1 MRILQLNFERGWRGG
16 ERQTL
21 LTLRQFRAA
30 GHHAALLARRG
41 EPLARAARAE
51 GFDVYEAGGV
61 VSLCARL
68 LRVAREFDVL
78 HAQTANTLTWL
89 ALLKPLLRRPIA
101 FTRRTAFPVSADKE
115 NRTRWK
121 WRRVDLFAAISQAAA
136 AEPRRFGIAVDV
148 IPSAIE
154 AKPFD
159 LDRARAFAERFGLP
173 GRKVIATVSALTR
186 EKDPCTLVRA
196 VHELSK
202 VRNDFI
208 FVHLGGGGDAEQ
220 PARKLAAELGIED
233 IYLFAGFHEGVE
245 NLYRLMDVF
254 VLASTHEALGSS
266 VLDAFLYSVPVVS
279 TNAGGLAEILADG
292 RGLLCEV
299 GDYQA
304 LAEGMGRILDDA
316 QLRNQLLQKA
326 HEFVVEQHDPR
337 RMAHRYLD
345 AYQAMLTRF
354 SARG

>member
-21 LTLRQFRAA
+21 LTLKQFRAA
-30 GHHAALLARRG
+30 GHYAALLARRG

-51 GFDVYEAGGV
+51 GFKVYEAGSAA
-61 VSLCARL
+61 SLSLRL
-68 LRVAREFDVL
+68 LTVARGFDVL
-78 HAQTANTLTWL
+78 HAQTANALTCL
-89 ALLKPLLRRPIA
+89 AMLKPLLRRPIA
-101 FTRRTAFPVSADKE
+101 FTRRTAFPVTSQKQDK
-115 NRTRWK
+115 TIWK
-121 WRRVDLFAAISQAAA
+121 WHRVDLFAAISQAAA
-136 AEPRRFGIAVDV
+136 AEPRRLGLTVEV

-154 AKPFD
+154 AKTFN
-159 LDRARAFAERFGLP
+159 LDRARDFSERFSLP

-196 VHELSK
+196 VHQLSQARK
-202 VRNDFI
+202 DFVFI
-208 FVHLGGGGDAEQ
+208 HLGGGGDAEQ
-220 PARKLAAELGIED
+220 PAKELVTQLGIED
-233 IYLFAGFHEGVE
+233 TYVFAGFEEGVE
-245 NLYRLMDVF
+245 DLYRLMDVF

-292 RGLLCEV
+292 RGILCDV

-304 LAEGMGRILDDA
+304 LAQAMGQILDDA
-316 QLRNQLLQKA
+316 PLRNEILQKA
-326 HEFVVEQHDPR
+326 HAFVVEQHDPR

-354 SARG
+354 RAKG

>member
-21 LTLRQFRAA
+21 LTMKQFRAA

-51 GFDVYEAGGV
+51 GFEVYEAGGV
-61 VSLCARL
+61 ASLCFRL
-68 LRVAREFDVL
+68 LSVARGFDVL

-101 FTRRTAFPVSADKE
+101 FTRRTAFPVTEKKQ
-115 NRTRWK
+115 NKTRWK
-121 WRRVDLFAAISQAAA
+121 WRRVDLLAAISEAAA
-136 AEPRRFGIAVDV
+136 AEPRRLGVTVEV

-159 LDRARAFAERFGLP
+159 LDHARDFSERFGLP
-173 GRKVIATVSALTR
+173 GRKVIATVAALTR

-196 VHELSK
+196 VHELSR
-202 VRNDFI
+202 VRDDFV
-208 FVHLGGGGDAEQ
+208 FLHLGGGGDAEQ
-220 PARKLAAELGIED
+220 AARELTTELGIED
-233 IYLFAGFHEGVE
+233 IYIFAGFHEGVE
-245 NLYRLMDVF
+245 DLYRLMDVF

-266 VLDAFLYSVPVVS
+266 VLDAFLCSVPVVS
-279 TNAGGLAEILADG
+279 TNAGGLAEVLADN

-299 GDYQA
+299 GDHKA
-304 LAEGMGRILDDA
+304 LALAMGRILDDA
-316 QLRNQLLQKA
+316 QLRNRLSQKA
-326 HEFVVEQHDPR
+326 HAFVMEQHDPR

-345 AYQAMLTRF
+345 AYQAMLTRYE
-354 SARG
+354 ARG